1 MFTSRAEYRISLRAD
16 NADLRLTRKGI
27 NYGLV
32 QDEERI
38 AALDAREM
46 LIENRVSELR
56 TFSLPVTEW
65 AARGGSVMGGDKM
78 NNKKRAGQ
86 KKTAEEVLGMPHVT
100 LDVVEKV
107 IADVQTEERERILA
121 AKEEGNN
128 AEDGSLG
135 EALDVEVPMIMV
147 ASPPAIF
154 DTVES
159 TIKYKSYVT
168 RQSRDMESWRRAQGV
183 RIPPDLVY
191 SRSELPTLSNEELQK
206 LSLTRPATFAEASQI
221 SGVTPQSLVYL
232 YHHVMRRNKK
242 RDSGKKQTTV
252 AT

>member
-32 QDEERI
+32 KDEERI

-46 LIENRVSELR
+46 LIETRVSELR
-56 TFSLPVTEW
+56 AFSLPVTEW

-78 NNKKRAGQ
+78 NNKKYAGK
-86 KKTAEEVLGMPHVT
+86 KKTAEEVLGMPHT
-100 LDVVEKV
+100 KLDVVEKI
-107 IADVQTEERERILA
+107 IADLQTEERDRILA
-121 AKEEGNN
+121 SAKEEGDDT
-128 AEDGSLG
+128 E
-135 EALDVEVPMIMV
+135 VEVPTIMV
-147 ASPPAIF
+147 PSPPATF

-183 RIPPDLVY
+183 RIPPDLEY
-191 SRSELPTLSNEELQK
+191 SRSQLPTLSNEELQK
-206 LSLTRPATFAEASQI
+206 LNFTRPAIAEASQI
-221 SGVTPQSLVYL
+221 SGLTPQSLVYL
-232 YHHVMRRNKK
+232 YHHVIGRNKK
-242 RDSGKKQTTV
+242 RDSGKKQTIVST
-252 AT
+252 

>member
-27 NYGLV
+27 DYGLV

-38 AALDAREM
+38 AAIEAREM
-46 LIENRVSELR
+46 LIDNRVSELK

-65 AARGGSVMGGDKM
+65 AARGGSIMGGDKM
-78 NNKKRAGQ
+78 NKKNHAGR

-100 LDVVEKV
+100 LDAVEKI
-107 IADVQTEERERILA
+107 IADVQSEERDTVLA
-121 AKEEGNN
+121 TKKESTD
-128 AEDGSLG
+128 AEAS
-135 EALDVEVPMIMV
+135 DVEVPTVMV
-147 ASPPAIF
+147 PSTSAVF
-154 DTVES
+154 DTVEA

-191 SRSELPTLSNEELQK
+191 THEELPTLSNEELQK
-206 LSLTRPATFAEASQI
+206 LSLIRPATFADASQI

-232 YHHVMRRNKK
+232 YHHILKRSKR
-242 RDSGKKQTTV
+242 RDSGNKKTKL